1 MLNFDPGEYSVV
13 TRAKIFP
20 GENYGEHGCRA
31 LDMKSQINVILQSL
45 KSHHAQMKLILMRP
59 YSLHW
64 RFLYGEKKYSMVTT
78 LQGRFI
84 ALVIRYGT
92 IWEMGGRKCGS
103 QSKNLP
109 W

>member
-1 MLNFDPGEYSVV
+1 MLNFDPGEYSVL

-64 RFLYGEKKYSMVTT
+64 RFLYGEKKYSIMLFYMKKRIFDHVVLHVVLFT
-78 LQGRFI
+78 LGLFF
-84 ALVIRYGT
+84 
-92 IWEMGGRKCGS
+92 
-103 QSKNLP
+103 
-109 W
+109 